1 MDITCTSTS
10 GLKVQTLRGRVLVT
24 ALSPPLSDR
33 AAHSQPSAPWFFFFG
48 ASVRPSLSLSHS
60 SLLLPPSSFL
70 SPLSS
75 LHSTFRPCS
84 QSSSERQP
92 RFFLLT
98 SPLCCSNGGVSSQ
111 QLLAV
116 LLQVLDETVVL
127 QERYG
132 KP

>member
-60 SLLLPPSSFL
+60 SLLLR
-70 SPLSS
+70 LSS
-75 LHSTFRPCS
+75 LPLHSTFRPCS